1 MPQTNKKPVNG
12 KKTQTKNKN
21 GTNWGKETLHGAK
34 IVGRVTGKVITYILN
49 ALMTILLIGL
59 ITGTVVGIAFIVY
72 INNYI
77 DVDMSNFEALSESQN
92 MTTKVYYMNYEDREG
107 RVGTPVE
114 IEDQQLFSNENRTW
128 VSYDEMPTHLV
139 EAFVS
144 IEDERFWTHDGVDW
158 KRTLGATY
166 SMFTGSDHY
175 GGSTITQQLIKNITQ
190 ENEVTVQRK
199 VKEIISALELEKT
212 INSKEKIIEMYLN
225 TIYLSE
231 HCYGVQAAAT
241 AYFNKD
247 VSELTLVECAALASI
262 PKFPTKYDPY
272 LNPDEN
278 DKRRDTVLMK
288 MHELEKITDAEYQE
302 ALDAELVINEKIQQ
316 ATQSATTS
324 WYTDAVIEDAVD
336 LLMQKYGWSK
346 QIATQ
351 KVYTG
356 GYHIYTV
363 MDPFVQNTLDE
374 YFKNPD
380 NFAKINNG
388 VQPEAS
394 MVIIDPDTGDILGI
408 AGGRGEKT
416 SSRVL
421 NYATQTTRSPGSSMK
436 PVAVYG
442 PALESG
448 VITYSTV
455 YKDSYFNTKSKW
467 PVNYPA
473 SYEGNIT
480 VNEAVRESKNTVA
493 VKVLNDLGLENSY
506 TFVHDKLGMHSV
518 IYERTTSSGEI
529 ISDLN
534 LSALGL
540 GGMNYGVTVREITS
554 AYQVFANKGIYSG
567 NRTII
572 KILDNE
578 GNVIIDNSGADSIVM
593 SEQNASIM
601 TRLMQNVVTSGTASK
616 MTLDAKINVAGK
628 TGTTSSD
635 NDRWFIGYTPY
646 YLGGVWFGY
655 AMPMALTGFS
665 ETASPALLVWDDIMT
680 LLHQPVFDSV
690 SAGNEKLDKFELADG
705 IVSCTVC
712 KRSGLLM
719 TKKCTGNGET
729 GYFTTSTVPKK
740 YCTYHKDEDDDS
752 SNTSTK
758 KPDTST
764 SDTTKPATDTT
775 TKDTTTIPIII
786 DDPAD
791 DPVDTTTDPPVDSA
805 DPPVVDSSD
814 EISSND
820 TSNED
825 TSADTTITIG

>member
-1 MPQTNKKPVNG
+1 MPQYNNKKTVNG

-21 GTNWGKETLHGAK
+21 GTDWSKETVHGIR

-59 ITGTVVGIAFIVY
+59 ITGTIVGIAFIVY
-72 INNYI
+72 VNNYI
-77 DVDMSNFEALSESQN
+77 DVDMSNFTALSESQN
-92 MTTKVYYMNYEDREG
+92 MTTKIYYMDYTDREN

-128 VSYDEMPTHLV
+128 VSYDEMPSYLV

-144 IEDERFWTHDGVDW
+144 IEDERFWTHSGVDW

-175 GGSTITQQLIKNITQ
+175 GGSTITQQLIKNITG

-212 INSKEKIIEMYLN
+212 VNSKEKIIEMYLN

-241 AYFNKD
+241 AYFGKD

-272 LNPDEN
+272 LNPDNNKE
-278 DKRRDTVLMK
+278 RRNTVLMK
-288 MHELEKITDAEYQE
+288 MNQLEKITDEEYKE
-302 ALDAELVINEKIQQ
+302 ALNAELVINDKIEQ
-316 ATQSATTS
+316 ATKSATTS
-324 WYTDAVIEDAVD
+324 WYTDAVIEDAIE
-336 LLMQKYGWSK
+336 LLSEKYGWTE

-363 MDPFVQNTLDE
+363 MDPSVQSVLDE

-380 NFAKINNG
+380 NFAKINDG

-394 MVIIDPDTGDILGI
+394 MIIIDPDTGDILGI

-421 NYATQTTRSPGSSMK
+421 NYATQTTRSPGSSIK

-448 VITYSTV
+448 LITYSTV
-455 YKDSYFNTKSKW
+455 YKDSYVDSKSKW

-473 SYEGNIT
+473 KYEGNVT
-480 VNEAVRESKNTVA
+480 VNYALTVSKNTVA
-493 VKVLNDLGLENSY
+493 VKVLMDLGVENSY
-506 TFVHDKLGMHSV
+506 HFVHDQLGMESV
-518 IYERTTSSGEI
+518 IYEQTTSSGQVLT
-529 ISDLN
+529 DLN
-534 LSALGL
+534 LSALAL
-540 GGMNYGVTVREITS
+540 GGMNYGVTLRELTS
-554 AYQVFANKGIYSG
+554 AYQIFADKGIYSG
-567 NRTII
+567 NRTIV
-572 KILDNE
+572 KILDND

-601 TRLMQNVVTSGTASK
+601 TKMMQNVVTSGTASK
-616 MTLDAKINVAGK
+616 MTLDSKVNVAGK

-635 NDRWFIGYTPY
+635 NDRWFVGYTPY
-646 YLGGVWFGY
+646 YLAGVWFGY
-655 AMPMALTGFS
+655 AMPMSLNGFS
-665 ETASPALLVWDDIMT
+665 ETASPALLVWDDVMT
-680 LLHQPVFDSV
+680 QLHQSVFDDV
-690 SAGNEKLDKFELADG
+690 SNGVAELEKFELADG
-705 IVSCTVC
+705 IVSCTIC
-712 KRSGLLM
+712 KESGLLM
-719 TKKCTGNGET
+719 TRACTGNGEV

-740 YCTYHKDEDDDS
+740 YCTYHDKVEDDDS
-752 SNTSTK
+752 DETSTK
-758 KPDTST
+758 KPVTTDD
-764 SDTTKPATDTT
+764 DTTKNKNTSADLTTEDTT
-775 TKDTTTIPIII
+775 SDSIII
-786 DDPAD
+786 DDP
-791 DPVDTTTDPPVDSA
+791 VDSTGEDTSTAPVDSTG
-805 DPPVVDSSD
+805 PEGSD
-814 EISSND
+814 TD
-820 TSNED
+820 TSTPVTDDNN
-825 TSADTTITIG
+825 IMIG

>member
-1 MPQTNKKPVNG
+1 MPQNKKNPVNG
-12 KKTQTKNKN
+12 KKTKNKN
-21 GTNWGKETLHGAK
+21 GTDWGKETLHGAK
-34 IVGRVTGKVITYILN
+34 IVGFVTGKAITYILN
-49 ALMTILLIGL
+49 IVMTLLLIGL

-77 DVDMSNFEALSESQN
+77 DVDMSNFEALAESQN
-92 MTTKVYYMNYEDREG
+92 MTTKLYYMQYEDRSN

-114 IEDQQLFSNENRTW
+114 MEDQQLFSNENRMW

-241 AYFNKD
+241 AYFGKD

-272 LNPDEN
+272 LNPEEN

-302 ALDAELVINEKIQQ
+302 ALNAELVINEKIKQ
-316 ATQSATTS
+316 ASQSATTS
-324 WYTDAVIEDAVD
+324 WYTDAVIEDAID
-336 LLMQKYGWSK
+336 LLMQKYGWSE

-421 NYATQTTRSPGSSMK
+421 NYATQTTRSPGSSIK

-448 VITYSTV
+448 LITYSTV
-455 YKDSYFNTKSKW
+455 YKDSYFNKKW

-473 SYEGNIT
+473 VYEGNIT
-480 VNEAVRESKNTVA
+480 INEAIRESKNTVA

-506 TFVHDKLGMHSV
+506 RFVHDQLGMHSV

-529 ISDLN
+529 ITDLN
-534 LSALGL
+534 LSALAL
-540 GGMNYGVTVREITS
+540 GGMNYGVTVRELTS

-567 NRTII
+567 NRTIV
-572 KILDNE
+572 KILDNA
-578 GNVIIDNSGADSIVM
+578 GNVIIDNSGTDSIVM

-601 TRLMQNVVTSGTASK
+601 TRLLQNVVTSGTASK
-616 MTLDAKINVAGK
+616 MTLDSKVNVAGK

-635 NDRWFIGYTPY
+635 NDRWFVGYSPY

-655 AMPMALTGFS
+655 SMPMALTGFS
-665 ETASPALLVWDDIMT
+665 ETAPPSLLIWDDIMEI
-680 LLHQPVFDSV
+680 LHQPIFDSV
-690 SAGNEKLDKFELADG
+690 NAGNEKLEKFELADG

-719 TKKCTGNGET
+719 TKQCTGNGET
-729 GYFTTSTVPKK
+729 GYFTKSTVPKK
-740 YCTYHKDEDDDS
+740 YCTYHKDENDDS
-752 SNTSTK
+752 SVTSTK
-758 KPDTST
+758 KPETT
-764 SDTTKPATDTT
+764 KVDTTKPATDSTT
-775 TKDTTTIPIII
+775 TDTTTIPIII
-786 DDPAD
+786 DDP
-791 DPVDTTTDPPVDSA
+791 VDTDTIVVDPPVTEPVESIT
-805 DPPVVDSSD
+805 PPVVDSTD
-814 EISSND
+814 NTSS
-820 TSNED
+820 ED
-825 TSADTTITIG
+825 TSEDTTITIG

>member
-1 MPQTNKKPVNG
+1 MPQNKKNPVNG

-21 GTNWGKETLHGAK
+21 GTDWGKETLHGVK
-34 IVGRVTGKVITYILN
+34 IVGFVTGKVITYILN
-49 ALMTILLIGL
+49 ALMTLLLIGL

-77 DVDMSNFEALSESQN
+77 DVDMSNFEALAESQN
-92 MTTKVYYMNYEDREG
+92 MTTKLYYMDYEDRSN

-114 IEDQQLFSNENRTW
+114 IEDQQLFSNENRMW

-139 EAFVS
+139 EAFIS

-158 KRTLGATY
+158 KRTLGAAYT
-166 SMFTGSDHY
+166 MFTGSDHY

-190 ENEVTVQRK
+190 ENDVTVQRK

-241 AYFNKD
+241 AYFGKD

-272 LNPDEN
+272 LNPEEN

-288 MHELEKITDAEYQE
+288 MHELEKITDTEYQE

-316 ATQSATTS
+316 ASQSATTS
-324 WYTDAVIEDAVD
+324 WYTDAVIEDAID
-336 LLMQKYGWSK
+336 LLMQKYGWSE

-374 YFKNPD
+374 YFRNPD

-416 SSRVL
+416 KSRVL
-421 NYATQTTRSPGSSMK
+421 NYATQTTRSPGSSIK

-448 VITYSTV
+448 LITYSTV
-455 YKDSYFNTKSKW
+455 YKDSYFKKKW

-473 SYEGNIT
+473 TYEGNIT
-480 VNEAVRESKNTVA
+480 INEAVRESKNTVA

-506 TFVHDKLGMHSV
+506 KFVHDQLGMHSV
-518 IYERTTSSGEI
+518 IYERTTASGEI
-529 ISDLN
+529 ITDLN
-534 LSALGL
+534 LSALAL
-540 GGMNYGVTVREITS
+540 GGMNYGVTVRELTS

-567 NRTII
+567 NRTIV

-578 GNVIIDNSGADSIVM
+578 GNVIIDNSGSDSIVM

-601 TRLMQNVVTSGTASK
+601 TRLLQNVVTSGTASK
-616 MTLDAKINVAGK
+616 MKLDAKVNVAGK

-635 NDRWFIGYTPY
+635 NDRWFVGYSPY

-655 AMPMALTGFS
+655 SMPMALTGFS
-665 ETASPALLVWDDIMT
+665 ETAPPSLMIWDDVMAI
-680 LLHQPVFDSV
+680 LHQPIFDSV
-690 SAGNEKLDKFELADG
+690 NAGNEKLEKFELADG

-719 TKKCTGNGET
+719 TKQCTGNGET
-729 GYFTTSTVPKK
+729 GYFTKSTVPKK
-740 YCTYHKDEDDDS
+740 YCTYHEDENDDS
-752 SNTSTK
+752 SVTSTK
-758 KPDTST
+758 KPTTST
-764 SDTTKPATDTT
+764 ADTTKPVSDST

-786 DDPAD
+786 DDP
-791 DPVDTTTDPPVDSA
+791 VDTPVDSTTSEPPQSTN
-805 DPPVVDSSD
+805 PPVVDSTD
-814 EISSND
+814 N

-825 TSADTTITIG
+825 KPDDTTITIG

>member
-1 MPQTNKKPVNG
+1 MPQNNKAPNT
-12 KKTQTKNKN
+12 KKAPQKKKQ
-21 GTNWGKETLHGAK
+21 GTDWGKETANSFK
-34 IVGRVTGKVITYILN
+34 IIGFVTGKVITYILN
-49 ALMTILLIGL
+49 VLMTILLIGL
-59 ITGTVVGIAFIVY
+59 ITGTIVGIAFIVY

-77 DVDMSNFEALSESQN
+77 EVDMSNFEVLSQSQN
-92 MTTKVYYMNYEDREG
+92 MTTKVYYMDYTDREN

-128 VSYDEMPTHLV
+128 VSYDEMPSYLV

-144 IEDERFWTHDGVDW
+144 IEDERFWTHAGVDW

-175 GGSTITQQLIKNITQ
+175 GGSTITQQLIKNITG
-190 ENEVTVQRK
+190 ENDVTVQRK
-199 VKEIISALELEKT
+199 VREIISALELEKT

-241 AYFNKD
+241 AYFGKD
-247 VSELTLVECAALASI
+247 VSELTLVECAALAAI
-262 PKFPTKYDPY
+262 PKYPTKYDPY

-278 DKRRDTVLMK
+278 KTRRDTVLFK
-288 MHELEKITDAEYQE
+288 MNELEKITDEEYNE
-302 ALDAELVINEKIQQ
+302 ALNTELVINEKIKQ

-324 WYTDAVIEDAVD
+324 WYTDAVIEDAVE
-336 LLMQKYGWSK
+336 LLSEKYGWTE

-363 MDPFVQNTLDE
+363 MDPRIQNILDE

-421 NYATQTTRSPGSSMK
+421 NYATQTTRSPGSSIK

-448 VITYSTV
+448 LITYSTV
-455 YKDSYFNTKSKW
+455 YQDKPIQKKW

-473 SYEGNIT
+473 GYEGPVTINRAIT
-480 VNEAVRESKNTVA
+480 VSKNTIA
-493 VKVLNDLGLENSY
+493 VRVLNDLGLENSY
-506 TFVHDKLGMHSV
+506 RFVHDQLGMKSV
-518 IYERTTSSGEI
+518 IYELTTSSGQVLT
-529 ISDLN
+529 DLN

-540 GGMNYGVTVREITS
+540 GGMNYGVTLREITS

-567 NRTII
+567 NRTIV

-601 TRLMQNVVTSGTASK
+601 TRMMQNVVSHGTASK
-616 MTLDAKINVAGK
+616 MSVDKYVNVAGK

-655 AMPMALTGFS
+655 AMPMALNGFS
-665 ETASPALLVWDDIMT
+665 ETASPALLIWDDIME
-680 LLHQPVFDSV
+680 LVHQPIFDSV
-690 SAGNEKLDKFELADG
+690 NNGEQKIEKFELADG
-705 IVSCTVC
+705 IVSATVC
-712 KRSGLLM
+712 KKSGLLM
-719 TKKCTGNGET
+719 TKACTGNGEV

-740 YCTYHKDEDDDS
+740 YCTYHDKEDDDS
-752 SNTSTK
+752 SESTTK
-758 KPDTST
+758 KPDTSASDSTSDSTTESISETTTNPIVIDPVDPGTEDTTAPDITETTPPVSDDT
-764 SDTTKPATDTT
+764 SDTSPPDT
-775 TKDTTTIPIII
+775 
-786 DDPAD
+786 
-791 DPVDTTTDPPVDSA
+791 
-805 DPPVVDSSD
+805 
-814 EISSND
+814 
-820 TSNED
+820 ED
-825 TSADTTITIG
+825 TNISIG